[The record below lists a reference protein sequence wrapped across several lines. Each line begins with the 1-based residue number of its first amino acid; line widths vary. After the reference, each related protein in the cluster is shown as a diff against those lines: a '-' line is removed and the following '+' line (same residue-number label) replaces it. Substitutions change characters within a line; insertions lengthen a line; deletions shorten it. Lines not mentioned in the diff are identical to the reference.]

1 MNWLLKINNSAYFWI
16 LCLIC
21 GLFAFIAKQFLYTDQ
36 LYYTTLG
43 EQFTTGQIQ
52 KILAYH
58 NEAWRQIIGYCIIPV
73 IIIIRV
79 LYTSFCLYI
88 GNLVN
93 ETHWKY
99 KSVYT
104 ISLKADIA
112 FCLSQI
118 CNFYYYIF
126 TDNFKTMED
135 LSINC
140 FSLLKIVGKE
150 NIPNWLVLAYNSIN
164 LFELL
169 YLILLVVFLKISF
182 QLTYLKSIVFVLLTY
197 FIGNYL
203 YVVGMT
209 FVYLNFS

>member
-1 MNWLLKINNSAYFWI
+1 MNWFLKINNSIYFWF
-16 LCLIC
+16 LCIVC
-21 GLFAFIAKQFLYTDQ
+21 GLFAFLTKQFLYTDQ
-36 LYYTTLG
+36 LYYATFG
-43 EQFTTGQIQ
+43 EQFTAGQIQ
-52 KILAYH
+52 KILAIQ
-58 NEAWRQIIGYCIIPV
+58 NESWRQAISYCLIPL

-93 ETHWKY
+93 ETHWKF

-118 CNFYYYIF
+118 CNFYYFAF
-126 TDNFKTMED
+126 TDNFKTLED

-140 FSLLKIVGKE
+140 ASLLKLVGKE

-164 LFELL
+164 LFELF
-169 YLILLVVFLKISF
+169 YIILLVVFLKISF

-203 YVVGMT
+203 YIVGMT